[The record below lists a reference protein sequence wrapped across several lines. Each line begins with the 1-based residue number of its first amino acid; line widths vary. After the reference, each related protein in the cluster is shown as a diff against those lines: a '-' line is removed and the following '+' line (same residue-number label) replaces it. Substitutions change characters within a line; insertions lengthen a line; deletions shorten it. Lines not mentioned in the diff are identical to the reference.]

1 MNIRAFIGAFE
12 GWGGT
17 FLRSRW
23 SFLIIETRL
32 FKIKITFS
40 RYRPPFLTIDV
51 LFTTHFLKI
60 RVIFWFLRTLF
71 NDWWLLSISR
81 LGFWRSTFAD
91 EVLFFDGLF
100 IFSITLLLF
109 WDRPPIFRLRIRD
122 FHNPSLFNKPRDQEN
137 LRKKL
142 KTLNYIIYNPSHT
155 HSHTHPFY

>member
-1 MNIRAFIGAFE
+1 MNIRAFIGAF
-12 GWGGT
+12 WDVGGT

-81 LGFWRSTFAD
+81 LGFLKIDFCWRSFIFWWAFY
-91 EVLFFDGLF
+91 FFDHSFTFLRSTPH
-100 IFSITLLLF
+100 IQTQDQRFSQPLT
-109 WDRPPIFRLRIRD
+109 
-122 FHNPSLFNKPRDQEN
+122 FHSTSLSR
-137 LRKKL
+137 KL
-142 KTLNYIIYNPSHT
+142 KKKAQDPKLYYI
-155 HSHTHPFY
+155 